1 MDQTQHSDHE
11 HQVAPAELLIP
22 PARRDFL
29 RRAGVALGI
38 GIAATA
44 CTSDRKSSASA
55 AASGGSD
62 GQTADSLLDKIARS
76 KKARLGVDLTFPP
89 LQFKDPANG
98 NKPSGY
104 SVDLAVS
111 MLKDLGAEPEFVEV
125 PFAQLFAAQAAGRFD
140 LSGIA
145 ATILPPRAQR
155 VLFSSEPLFVE
166 SEVIL
171 LKPGLKIGSP
181 QDLNKSGVTLAVQVG
196 SSQEATAPLLFPNAK
211 LKSLENQPAIQDVAS
226 GRSDAMLLSEF
237 NIKEALDKNP
247 GLTVFQGPPVF
258 VDYNTFFMPA
268 DDFRFKEWVDNWI
281 RYQTSHGVLEGLW
294 NKYVGDNARKLGLPS
309 IAIRSPFIP
318 AQPNGR

>member
-1 MDQTQHSDHE
+1 MDQTQQNGDHE
-11 HQVAPAELLIP
+11 LADGPGHAPGLVP
-22 PARRDFL
+22 PVRRDFL
-29 RRAGVALGI
+29 RKAGLAI
-38 GIAATA
+38 GVGLAATA
-44 CTSDRKSSASA
+44 CTSGKKSSAN
-55 AASGGSD
+55 AASSSAGDQAGS
-62 GQTADSLLDKIARS
+62 SLLDTIART
-76 KKARLGVDLTFPP
+76 KKAKLGVDLTFPP

-104 SVDLAVS
+104 SVDLAVNL
-111 MLKDLGAEPEFVEV
+111 LKDLGAEPEFVEV

-140 LSGIA
+140 FSGIA
-145 ATILPPRAQR
+145 ATILPSRAQR
-155 VLFSSEPLFVE
+155 VLFSSEPLFIE

-171 LKPGLKIGSP
+171 LKPGFKINAP
-181 QDLNKSGVTLAVQVG
+181 EDLNKSGVTLAVQVG

-247 GLTVFQGPPVF
+247 GLTVFRGPPVF

-268 DDFRFKEWVDNWI
+268 ADFKFKEWVDNWI

-294 NKYVGDNARKLGLPS
+294 NKYVGDNARKIGLPS
-309 IAIRSPFIP
+309 IALKSPFIP
-318 AQPNGR
+318 SQL

>member
-1 MDQTQHSDHE
+1 MDQTQHGASE
-11 HQVAPAELLIP
+11 PREIPGSELNPA
-22 PARRDFL
+22 ARRDFL
-29 RRAGVALGI
+29 RRAGLALGV

-44 CTSDRKSSASA
+44 CTSGKKSSSSA
-55 AASGGSD
+55 AAGSGD
-62 GQTADSLLDKIARS
+62 GQAGESLLDRITRT

-98 NKPSGY
+98 NKPAGY

-140 LSGIA
+140 FSGIA
-145 ATILPPRAQR
+145 ATILPSRAQR
-155 VLFSSEPLFVE
+155 VLFASEPLFIE

-171 LKPGLKIGSP
+171 LKPNFKISSP
-181 QDLNKSGVTLAVQVG
+181 QDLNKAEVTLAVQLG

-237 NIKEALDKNP
+237 NIKEALDKNR

-258 VDYNTFFMPA
+258 VDYNTFFMPTGDA
-268 DDFRFKEWVDNWI
+268 RFKDWVDNWI

-294 NKYVGDNARKLGLPS
+294 NKYVGDNARKIGLPS

-318 AQPNGR
+318 TQLQQG

>member
-1 MDQTQHSDHE
+1 MDQTQHGASE
-11 HQVAPAELLIP
+11 PREIPGSELIP
-22 PARRDFL
+22 AARRDFL
-29 RRAGVALGI
+29 RRAGLALGV

-44 CTSDRKSSASA
+44 CTSGKKSSSA
-55 AASGGSD
+55 AAEGGD
-62 GQTADSLLDKIARS
+62 GQAGESLLDRITRT

-98 NKPSGY
+98 NKPAGY

-111 MLKDLGAEPEFVEV
+111 MLTDLGAEPEFVEV
-125 PFAQLFAAQAAGRFD
+125 PFAQLFAAQATGRFD
-140 LSGIA
+140 FSGIA
-145 ATILPPRAQR
+145 ATILPSRAQR
-155 VLFSSEPLFVE
+155 VLFASEPLFIE

-171 LKPGLKIGSP
+171 LKPNFKISSP
-181 QDLNKSGVTLAVQVG
+181 QDLNKPGITLAVQVG
-196 SSQEATAPLLFPNAK
+196 SSQEATAPLLFPDAK

-258 VDYNTFFMPA
+258 VDYNTFFMPTG
-268 DDFRFKEWVDNWI
+268 DTRFKDWVDNWI

-294 NKYVGDNARKLGLPS
+294 NKYVGDNARKIGLPS

-318 AQPNGR
+318 TQLQQG